1 MTLKQFGTVSCWLA
15 LIGLASL
22 SAHTLWQHDAS
33 LLSTHPKDPQ
43 QADIMINQSVTQH
56 YNAKGQLK
64 TVITAKKTLFY
75 ENDHRTLVIDP
86 VIIGYHQTK
95 LHWRIRAD
103 RGESLNQ
110 GDSIHLNG
118 HVVLY
123 QPKNAEADET
133 TITTENLIYYPKEDR
148 VSSPDFVEIKQPE
161 LHFSG
166 IGMTYYLKTS
176 TLITEKASRGHYA
189 QN

>member
-1 MTLKQFGTVSCWLA
+1 MTLKQLGIASLWIG

-33 LLSTHPKDPQ
+33 LLTTHPKDPR
-43 QADIMINQSVTQH
+43 QADIMINHSVTQH

-64 TVITAKKTLFY
+64 TVLTAKKTLFY
-75 ENDHRTLVIDP
+75 EQDHRTLVIDP
-86 VIIGYHQTK
+86 VIIGYQHTQ

-103 RGESLNQ
+103 QGESTNN
-110 GDSIHLNG
+110 GESIHLSG

-123 QPKNAEADET
+123 QPKNTEADET
-133 TITTENLIYYPKEDR
+133 TITTESLTYYPKEDR
-148 VSSPDFVEIKQPE
+148 VSSPVFVDIKQPDMN
-161 LHFSG
+161 FSG

-176 TLITEKASRGHYA
+176 TLITEKATRGQYA
-189 QN
+189 QK

>member
-1 MTLKQFGTVSCWLA
+1 MKLKQLGTLSFWLA
-15 LIGLASL
+15 LIGLTSL

-33 LLSTHPKDPQ
+33 LLSTHSKDPQ

-64 TVITAKKTLFY
+64 TVLSAQKTLFY
-75 ENDHRTLVIDP
+75 ESDHRTRVIEP
-86 VIIGYHQTK
+86 VITGYHQTK

-103 RGESLNQ
+103 WGESLNQ
-110 GDSIHLNG
+110 GESIHLSG

-123 QPKNAEADET
+123 QPKNTEADET
-133 TITTENLIYYPKEDR
+133 TITTENLMYYPKEDR
-148 VSSPDFVEIKQPE
+148 VSSPDFVDIKQPD

-176 TLITEKASRGHYA
+176 TLITEKASRGQYA
-189 QN
+189 QK